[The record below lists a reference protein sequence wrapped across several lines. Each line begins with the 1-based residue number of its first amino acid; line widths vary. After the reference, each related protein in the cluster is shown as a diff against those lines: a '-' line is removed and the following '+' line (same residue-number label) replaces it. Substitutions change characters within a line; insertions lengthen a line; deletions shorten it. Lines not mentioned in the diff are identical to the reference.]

1 MVSYTLVCNINI
13 DKIEPPLIIVVS
25 NHGLYFIC
33 TIFFS
38 LYNSKNI
45 YEQLDNYD

>member
-33 TIFFS
+33 TIFFPCITAKTFM
-38 LYNSKNI
+38 NS
-45 YEQLDNYD
+45 